1 MLGRESELQ
10 ILEEL
15 YGSDRFE
22 FAIVYGRRRVGK
34 TTILEEFARRHA
46 SLYIPAQAKNDA
58 LNLQDFSLAAQR
70 FFDGSPVA
78 PFSGWGR
85 AFEYLGEKSQDS
97 RTVVIIDE
105 FPFLAEANPAIKS
118 ILQHAIDH
126 DWCNRNIMLVLCG
139 SNVSFME
146 SEVMGYQSPLYGR
159 STSQIEVLPFD
170 YFDSARFLPSY
181 NHEQQLVSY
190 GILGGIPRYLIEFDD
205 REGIAE
211 NIQRRIL
218 ANGAFL
224 KEEPQ
229 ALLRMEVREPARY
242 NSILQ
247 AIAGGANKGVEI
259 AGRIR
264 EEQPTVAKYL
274 GTLKSMRLIR
284 KRVPCGEP
292 PESKRGIYELADNF
306 LRFWYRFEFSNREY
320 YELLGPHDASLE
332 IMGLMNDYMGLAF
345 EDVCEQYLRRAA
357 RARMLPFVPYHLGKW
372 WGSNPITRKQDDV
385 DVLALSKDG
394 TRGLFCECKF
404 KNRELC
410 MDDYDD
416 LVVASQAFPTVK
428 DKRYWLFSKGG
439 FTKPVVERARQEG
452 TVLVGL
458 DELFG
463 L

>member
-1 MLGRESELQ
+1 MLGRADELN
-10 ILEEL
+10 ILEGL
-15 YGSDRFE
+15 YESDRFE

-46 SLYIPAQAKNDA
+46 SLFFPAQAKNDA

-70 FFDGSPVA
+70 FFDGTPLA
-78 PFSGWGR
+78 AFPNWGR
-85 AFEYLGEKSQDS
+85 AFEYVGEKSQGS

-105 FPFLAEANPAIKS
+105 FPFLAEENPAIKS
-118 ILQHAIDH
+118 ILQHVIDH
-126 DWCNRNIMLVLCG
+126 DWHNRNILLILCG
-139 SNVSFME
+139 SNVNFME
-146 SEVMGYQSPLYGR
+146 REVMGYQSPLYGR
-159 STSQIEVLPFD
+159 ATSHIEVLPFD
-170 YFDSARFLPSY
+170 YLDSAQFLASY
-181 NHEQQLVSY
+181 GREQQLVSY
-190 GILGGIPRYLIEFDD
+190 GILGGIPRYLVEFDD
-205 REGIAE
+205 RQDVAE

-247 AIAGGANKGVEI
+247 AIAEGANKGVEI
-259 AGRIR
+259 AGRIH

-284 KRVPCGEP
+284 KRVPCGDP
-292 PESKRGIYELADNF
+292 AGSKRGIYELADNF

-320 YELLGPHDASLE
+320 YELLGPRDASLE
-332 IMGLMNDYMGLAF
+332 ILGLMNDYMGLAF
-345 EDVCEQYLRRAA
+345 ESVCEQYLRRAA
-357 RARMLPFVPYHLGKW
+357 RARMLPFVPCHLGKW
-372 WGSNPITRKQDDV
+372 WGNNPATRKQDDI

-394 TRGLFCECKF
+394 TQGLFCECKF

-416 LVVASQAFPTVK
+416 LAVASQAFPSVK
-428 DKRYWLFSKGG
+428 DKRYCLFSKGG
-439 FTKPVVERARQEG
+439 FTKPVIERARREG
-452 TVLVGL
+452 TLLVGL
-458 DELFG
+458 DELFA